1 MRAQTIY
8 GVLLTA
14 SGLLG
19 GGLGLSWAQTTAPAA
34 APAPGGPLVREE
46 TKMDAGTQR
55 IQRIQ
60 VEDSGSRIDE
70 VREGGET
77 TSIKVQPKANV
88 PPYDVQPADM
98 MRPVVPEGVPGGAG
112 QRTWKILSF

>member
-1 MRAQTIY
+1 M
-8 GVLLTA
+8 
-14 SGLLG
+14 
-19 GGLGLSWAQTTAPAA
+19 
-34 APAPGGPLVREE
+34 REE
-46 TKMDAGTQR
+46 TKLDRSTQR

-77 TSIKVQPKANV
+77 TSIKVQPKAEV
-88 PPYDVQPADM
+88 PPYDVQPVDM
-98 MRPVVPEGVPGGAG
+98 TRPGVPEGVPGSAG